1 MPLRRFSPGL
11 KAQFA
16 FGMVFLFVQPDAS
29 AADISAQQ
37 IGGVIIPQAFSQA
50 LQDGMSVPLYIHL
63 AGSQGRQ
70 DDQRIGSAFI
80 WLDDG
85 QLRIR
90 KIQLEESE
98 DNASVSEQTRQ
109 QLMALANAPFNEALT
124 IPLTDNAQLDLS
136 LRQLLLQLVVKRE
149 ALGTVLRSRSEDIG
163 QSSVNT
169 LSSNLSYNL
178 GVYNNQLRNGGSNT
192 SSYLSLNNVT
202 ALREHHVV
210 LDGSLYGIGSGQ
222 QDSELYKAMYER
234 DFAGHR
240 FAGGMLDTW
249 NLQSLGPMTAISA
262 GKIYGL
268 SWGNQA
274 SSTIFD
280 SSQSATPVIAF
291 LPAAGEVHLTRDGR
305 LLSVQNFT
313 MGNHE
318 VDTRG
323 LPYGIYDVEV
333 EVIVNGR
340 VISKRPQ
347 RVNKLF
353 SRGRGVG
360 APLAWQ
366 VWGGSFHMDR
376 WSENGKKTRPAKESW
391 LAGASTSGS
400 LSTLSWA
407 ATGYGYDNQAV
418 GETRL
423 TLPLGGAINVNL
435 QNMLA
440 SDSSWSSIG
449 SISATLPG
457 GFSSLW
463 VNQEKTRIGNQ
474 LRRSDAD
481 NRAIG
486 GTLNLNSLWSKLG
499 TFSISYNDD
508 RRYNSHYYTADYY
521 QNVYSGPFGSLG
533 LRAGIQRYNNGDS
546 NANTGKYI
554 ALDLSL
560 PLGNWFSA
568 GMTHQNGYTMANL
581 SARKQFDEGTI
592 RTVGAN
598 LSRAISGDTGDDKT
612 LSGGAYAQFDARY
625 ASGTLNVNS
634 AADGYINT
642 NLTANGSVGWQGKN
656 IAASGRTDGNAGV
669 IFNTGLEDDGQISAK
684 INGRIFPLNGKRN
697 YLPLSPYGRYEV
709 ELQNSKNSLDSYDI
723 VSGRKSHLTLYPG
736 NVAVIEPEVKQ
747 MVTVSGHLDQHF
759 VGSSFTMTINACQ
772 TSVNYDA
779 SSGARC
785 KDQASGN
792 WYVRN
797 VTHTKA
803 ANLRLINT
811 HSLAEVFINS
821 DGVPTLG
828 EGNADCRTQTI
839 GSLSGLS
846 CKMVN
851 YTLQTNGLSNTSIHI
866 FPAIAN
872 SSLASAVG
880 AYDMQFSLNGSSW
893 KPVSNT
899 AYYYTFNEMKSADSI
914 YVFFSSNFFK
924 QMVNLGISDI
934 NTKDLFN
941 FRFQNT
947 TSPESGWY
955 EFSTSNTLI
964 IKPRDFSISIISD
977 EYTQTPSR
985 EGYVGSGES
994 ALDFGYIV
1002 TTSGKT
1008 AADEVLIKVT
1018 GPAQVIGGRS
1028 YCVFSSD
1035 DGKAK
1040 VPFPATLSFITR
1052 NGATKTYDAGC
1063 DDSWRDMT
1071 DALWLTTPWT
1081 DISGEVGQMDKTTVK
1096 FSIPMDNAIS
1106 LRTVDDNGWFGEV
1119 SASGEIHVQATW
1131 RNIN

>member
-1 MPLRRFSPGL
+1 MPLQRITPGL
-11 KAQFA
+11 KTRLA
-16 FGMVFLFVQPDAS
+16 FGMIFLFVQPDVS
-29 AADISAQQ
+29 AAAPGAQQ

-63 AGSQGRQ
+63 AGSQSTR

-80 WLDDG
+80 WLDGG
-85 QLRIR
+85 QLRVR
-90 KIQLEESE
+90 QIQLEESE
-98 DNASVSEQTRQ
+98 GNASVSEQTRQ
-109 QLMALANAPFNEALT
+109 QLIGLANAPFSEALT
-124 IPLTDNAQLDLS
+124 IPLTDSAQLDLS
-136 LRQLLLQLVVKRE
+136 LRQLLLLLVVKRE

-163 QSSVNT
+163 QSSVNA

-178 GVYNNQLRNGGSNT
+178 GVYNNQMRNGGSNT

-274 SSTIFD
+274 SSTVFD
-280 SSQSATPVIAF
+280 NSQSATPVIAF

-305 LLSVQNFT
+305 LLSVQNFA

-340 VISKRPQ
+340 VVSKRTQ

-353 SRGRGVG
+353 SRGRGAG

-376 WSENGKKTRPAKESW
+376 WSESGKKTRPAKESW
-391 LAGASTSGS
+391 LAGLSASGS

-423 TLPLGGAINVNL
+423 TLPLGESINVNL

-440 SDSSWSSIG
+440 SDSSWSSVG

-457 GFSSLW
+457 GFSSVW
-463 VNQEKTRIGNQ
+463 VNQERTRIGDQ

-481 NRAIG
+481 NRAG
-486 GTLNLNSLWSKLG
+486 HPG
-499 TFSISYNDD
+499 
-508 RRYNSHYYTADYY
+508 AEP
-521 QNVYSGPFGSLG
+521 V
-533 LRAGIQRYNNGDS
+533 AQRQRQIEGDIFPGVG
-546 NANTGKYI
+546 AAVAIVI
-554 ALDLSL
+554 ALDPRPQAERAKGAAVDRLIVIRGVVMAVVATVIVVADAERPQL
-560 PLGNWFSA
+560 RPQRVQVEGA
-568 GMTHQNGYTMANL
+568 ADRPNGYTMANL

-592 RTVGAN
+592 RTIGAN

-634 AADGYINT
+634 AADGYVNT
-642 NLTANGSVGWQGKN
+642 NLTASGSVGWQGKN

-669 IFNTGLEDDGQISAK
+669 IFNTGLEDDGQISARV
-684 INGRIFPLNGKRN
+684 NGRIFPLSGKRN

-747 MVTVSGHLDQHF
+747 MVTVSGRIRAEDGTLLANARINNHIGRTRTDENGEF
-759 VGSSFTMTINACQ
+759 VMDVDKKYPTIDFSYGGNKTCEVALELSQ
-772 TSVNYDA
+772 A
-779 SSGARC
+779 RGAVWVGDVVC
-785 KDQASGN
+785 
-792 WYVRN
+792 
-797 VTHTKA
+797 
-803 ANLRLINT
+803 
-811 HSLAEVFINS
+811 
-821 DGVPTLG
+821 
-828 EGNADCRTQTI
+828 
-839 GSLSGLS
+839 SGLS
-846 CKMVN
+846 
-851 YTLQTNGLSNTSIHI
+851 SW
-866 FPAIAN
+866 A
-872 SSLASAVG
+872 AV
-880 AYDMQFSLNGSSW
+880 Q
-893 KPVSNT
+893 
-899 AYYYTFNEMKSADSI
+899 
-914 YVFFSSNFFK
+914 
-924 QMVNLGISDI
+924 Q
-934 NTKDLFN
+934 
-941 FRFQNT
+941 
-947 TSPESGWY
+947 
-955 EFSTSNTLI
+955 
-964 IKPRDFSISIISD
+964 
-977 EYTQTPSR
+977 
-985 EGYVGSGES
+985 SGEENES
-994 ALDFGYIV
+994 
-1002 TTSGKT
+1002 
-1008 AADEVLIKVT
+1008 
-1018 GPAQVIGGRS
+1018 
-1028 YCVFSSD
+1028 
-1035 DGKAK
+1035 
-1040 VPFPATLSFITR
+1040 
-1052 NGATKTYDAGC
+1052 
-1063 DDSWRDMT
+1063 
-1071 DALWLTTPWT
+1071 
-1081 DISGEVGQMDKTTVK
+1081 
-1096 FSIPMDNAIS
+1096 
-1106 LRTVDDNGWFGEV
+1106 
-1119 SASGEIHVQATW
+1119 
-1131 RNIN
+1131 

>member
-109 QLMALANAPFNEALT
+109 QLTTLANAPFNEALT

-169 LSSNLSYNL
+169 LSSNLSYNF

-340 VISKRPQ
+340 VISKRTQ

-366 VWGGSFHMDR
+366 IWGGSFHMDR

-400 LSTLSWA
+400 LSTFSWA

-440 SDSSWSSIG
+440 SDSSWSNIA

-463 VNQEKTRIGNQ
+463 VNQEKNRIGNQ

-521 QNVYSGPFGSLG
+521 QSVYSGTFGSLG

-546 NANTGKYI
+546 
-554 ALDLSL
+554 
-560 PLGNWFSA
+560 
-568 GMTHQNGYTMANL
+568 
-581 SARKQFDEGTI
+581 
-592 RTVGAN
+592 
-598 LSRAISGDTGDDKT
+598 
-612 LSGGAYAQFDARY
+612 
-625 ASGTLNVNS
+625 
-634 AADGYINT
+634 
-642 NLTANGSVGWQGKN
+642 
-656 IAASGRTDGNAGV
+656 
-669 IFNTGLEDDGQISAK
+669 SAK

-747 MVTVSGHLDQHF
+747 MVTVSGRIRAEDGTLLANARINNHIGRTRTDENGEF
-759 VGSSFTMTINACQ
+759 VMDVDKKYPTIDFR
-772 TSVNYDA
+772 Y
-779 SSGARC
+779 
-785 KDQASGN
+785 SGN
-792 WYVRN
+792 K
-797 VTHTKA
+797 TC
-803 ANLRLINT
+803 
-811 HSLAEVFINS
+811 EVALELNQARGAVWVG
-821 DGVPTLG
+821 DVV
-828 EGNADCRTQTI
+828 C
-839 GSLSGLS
+839 SGLS
-846 CKMVN
+846 
-851 YTLQTNGLSNTSIHI
+851 SW
-866 FPAIAN
+866 A
-872 SSLASAVG
+872 AV
-880 AYDMQFSLNGSSW
+880 
-893 KPVSNT
+893 
-899 AYYYTFNEMKSADSI
+899 
-914 YVFFSSNFFK
+914 
-924 QMVNLGISDI
+924 
-934 NTKDLFN
+934 
-941 FRFQNT
+941 
-947 TSPESGWY
+947 
-955 EFSTSNTLI
+955 
-964 IKPRDFSISIISD
+964 
-977 EYTQTPSR
+977 TQT
-985 EGYVGSGES
+985 GEENES
-994 ALDFGYIV
+994 
-1002 TTSGKT
+1002 
-1008 AADEVLIKVT
+1008 
-1018 GPAQVIGGRS
+1018 
-1028 YCVFSSD
+1028 
-1035 DGKAK
+1035 
-1040 VPFPATLSFITR
+1040 
-1052 NGATKTYDAGC
+1052 
-1063 DDSWRDMT
+1063 
-1071 DALWLTTPWT
+1071 
-1081 DISGEVGQMDKTTVK
+1081 
-1096 FSIPMDNAIS
+1096 
-1106 LRTVDDNGWFGEV
+1106 
-1119 SASGEIHVQATW
+1119 
-1131 RNIN
+1131 